1 MAEQIDIISQNTQ
14 STVIA
19 EFERQ
24 DKGTAEMIYAV
35 IDTNVFVAA
44 LLSRHSDSATVLV
57 INVLLNRGICPFL
70 CTQNKNK
77 CGFLLFCPRLFVSL
91 QRIKEKMNMALGEY
105 VLISPDLTQLGEWV
119 KGRVI
124 EVEDNSF
131 VGTVIS
137 AQTDDGNIF
146 FGRAA
151 DFKGIA

>member
-1 MAEQIDIISQNTQ
+1 M
-14 STVIA
+14 
-19 EFERQ
+19 
-24 DKGTAEMIYAV
+24 
-35 IDTNVFVAA
+35 
-44 LLSRHSDSATVLV
+44 
-57 INVLLNRGICPFL
+57 
-70 CTQNKNK
+70 
-77 CGFLLFCPRLFVSL
+77 FCPRLFVSL

-151 DFKGIA
+151 DFKGVA